1 MAKSKEQIL
10 ARQLR
15 KKGISI
21 REIAKRLNVSRGSV
35 SIWCQDVEL
44 TKEQI
49 EKLHRNMVAG
59 SYFGRLKGALIQRER
74 KKEKIRRYF
83 REGKKE
89 IGNLNNRELF
99 IAGVCL
105 YWGEGSRK
113 SPGARFYNSDPA
125 IIKFIVKWFKEILHI
140 PTERFLMYVTIN
152 KIHKNRVKEINQ
164 YWSKIAEIPI
174 KQFRNPIFI
183 KSKNKKIYE
192 NAAEHYGTLCI
203 RIAKGTDLFY
213 QIRGWM
219 GALSEAA

>member
-1 MAKSKEQIL
+1 MAKSKKQIL
-10 ARQLR
+10 ARQMR
-15 KKGISI
+15 KEGASIKG
-21 REIAKRLNVSRGSV
+21 IAKRLNVSRGSV
-35 SIWCQDVEL
+35 SIWCRNIEL

-59 SYFGRLKGALIQRER
+59 SYIGRLKGARIQRER
-74 KKEKIRRYF
+74 KNEKIGRYLK
-83 REGKKE
+83 EGTKE
-89 IGNLNNRELF
+89 VGNLNDRELF

-125 IIKFIVKWFKEILHI
+125 VVKFIVKWFKKILHI

-152 KIHKNRVKEINQ
+152 QTHKNRAEEVNQ
-164 YWSKIAEIPI
+164 YWSKIAGIPI
-174 KQFRNPIFI
+174 EQFRKPIFI
-183 KSKNKKIYE
+183 KSKNKKVYE

-213 QIRGWM
+213 QIMGWIK
-219 GALSEAA
+219 ALSEAA